1 MAHKNMENEDPETES
16 RILKWIAGV
25 MGFELHHESEYYN
38 SGGVFEL
45 DRWWFMSKPFPRG
58 YTDKPCPGRRM
69 TTSFYTQ
76 GKLLSNILKSRTAF
90 IDGCNVL
97 RNPFNGMSRDEVML
111 RMAVAGA

>member
-1 MAHKNMENEDPETES
+1 MENGDAEIED
-16 RILKWIAGV
+16 RLLRWIAGS
-25 MGFELHHESEYYN
+25 MGFELHYESEYN
-38 SGGVFEL
+38 RSGMYEA

-58 YTDKPCPGRRM
+58 YTDEPCPGWRM

-76 GKLLSNILKSRTAF
+76 ERLLSNILKSRTAF

-97 RNPFNGMSRDEVML
+97 RNPFYGMSRDEVAL